1 MEPNWLQGLLRLQ
14 NLVVPIFPQQ
24 FLPNVFAKP
33 LWKKKYYF
41 NNNNKMKKRKNLS
54 IFHLE
59 NDQFPTVCITFL
71 TFLWYIYTNYYMSIF
86 WHMLHL
92 SCIGV
97 KLTFHPKSHIVLSS
111 RFRRFC
117 FTLILHIF
125 TVLFGNGSNFLPL
138 NGYFLTLYMVFGL
151 NHYTF
156 CALHSFCSMQFFSWS
171 MFLFY
176 ILALD

>member
-97 KLTFHPKSHIVLSS
+97 KLTFHPKSHSVLSS
-111 RFRRFC
+111 RFTRFS
-117 FTLILHIF
+117 LHWFSIF
-125 TVLFGNGSNFLPL
+125 SQYYLE
-138 NGYFLTLYMVFGL
+138 MV
-151 NHYTF
+151 
-156 CALHSFCSMQFFSWS
+156 QIFF
-171 MFLFY
+171 Y
-176 ILALD
+176 

>member
-97 KLTFHPKSHIVLSS
+97 KLTFHPKSHSVLSS
-111 RFRRFC
+111 RFTRFC

-125 TVLFGNGSNFLPL
+125 TVLFGNGSNFLLL
-138 NGYFLTLYMVFGL
+138 NGYFLTLYMFFGL
-151 NHYTF
+151 NHIHFVLYT
-156 CALHSFCSMQFFSWS
+156 SFVQCSFSHEVC
-171 MFLFY
+171 FY
-176 ILALD
+176 FTF

>member
-1 MEPNWLQGLLRLQ
+1 MEREWLQGLLKVR
-14 NLVVPIFPQQ
+14 NLVVPIPQQ

-86 WHMLHL
+86 WHKPHL

-111 RFRRFC
+111 RFMRFC
-117 FTLILHIF
+117 FELILHIF
-125 TVLFGNGSNFLPL
+125 TLH
-138 NGYFLTLYMVFGL
+138 GYFLTLYMVFGQ
-151 NHYTF
+151 NHNIF

>member
-1 MEPNWLQGLLRLQ
+1 MVPKWLQGLLRLQ
-14 NLVVPIFPQQ
+14 NLVAPIFPQQ

-33 LWKKKYYF
+33 LWKKKYF
-41 NNNNKMKKRKNLS
+41 NNKMKKRKNLS

-97 KLTFHPKSHIVLSS
+97 KLTFHIPNQILYLVLDLRGFAIHWFSIFS
-111 RFRRFC
+111 QC
-117 FTLILHIF
+117 NLEMLIILALH
-125 TVLFGNGSNFLPL
+125 GN
-138 NGYFLTLYMVFGL
+138 FLTLYGFWSKSQ
-151 NHYTF
+151 YIFT
-156 CALHSFCSMQFFSWS
+156 LHSFYSMQFFSWS